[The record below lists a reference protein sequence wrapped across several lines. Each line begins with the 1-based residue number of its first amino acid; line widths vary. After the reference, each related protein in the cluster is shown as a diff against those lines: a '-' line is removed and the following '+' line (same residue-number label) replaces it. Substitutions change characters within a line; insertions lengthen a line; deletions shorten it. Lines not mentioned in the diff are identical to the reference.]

1 MHIVVRVE
9 MCEPAGDLQAHPLQ
23 CPQISR
29 GQLRG
34 QTLGGPLGPKVTLQ
48 VPLGERAG
56 RGQSHRID
64 TFRQPEAWMGRPLHS
79 FGLQFP
85 LLLRKDG
92 SHSS

>member
-1 MHIVVRVE
+1 

-48 VPLGERAG
+48 VPQLTELHNQQK
-56 RGQSHRID
+56 GQC
-64 TFRQPEAWMGRPLHS
+64 LHA
-79 FGLQFP
+79 
-85 LLLRKDG
+85 DA
-92 SHSS
+92 